1 MMSFLPM
8 ETQELEEMSEQ
19 ARSATQRT
27 IGVTMAVVAALLATV
42 TLMGHRLHTDEVVE
56 QTKAADGWAY
66 YQAKNGRYHMYAV
79 DAKIA
84 QLIGPQGAAAAAEWT
99 TKSEEERQQAEDI
112 RKANEKL
119 DEETQATARR
129 ATFFDAAEICL
140 EIAIVLCS
148 IALLTGT
155 LMFWWISFAGTTI
168 GVAIAALGFFR
179 R

>member
-1 MMSFLPM
+1 M

-19 ARSATQRT
+19 ARGATQRM
-27 IGVTMAVVAALLATV
+27 IGVTMAIVAALLAIV
-42 TLMGHRLHTDEVVE
+42 TLMGHRLHTEEVVE

-66 YQAKNGRYHMYAV
+66 YQAKNGRYHMYSV
-79 DAKIA
+79 DSTIA
-84 QLIGPQGAAAAAEWT
+84 QLIGPQGAAAAADWA
-99 TKSEEERQQAEDI
+99 KKGEEERKQAEDI
-112 RKANEKL
+112 RKTNEKL

-140 EIAIVLCS
+140 EVAIVLCS

-168 GVAIAALGFFR
+168 GVAIAALGFLR